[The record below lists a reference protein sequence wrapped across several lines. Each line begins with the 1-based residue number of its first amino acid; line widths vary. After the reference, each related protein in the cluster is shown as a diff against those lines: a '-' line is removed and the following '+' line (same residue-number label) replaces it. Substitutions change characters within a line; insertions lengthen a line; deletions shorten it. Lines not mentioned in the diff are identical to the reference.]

1 MREDKK
7 NTVVSFKAEEEL
19 LAALEKLPNK
29 SEFIRSAVLHA
40 LRETC
45 PLCGGVGFLNEK
57 QRRHWKAFEREHTI
71 RRCGSCDGL
80 SIECRST
87 AGSRPDRKSSP
98 KKENCP

>member
-19 LAALEKLPNK
+19 LAALEKLSNK

-45 PLCGGVGFLNEK
+45 PLCGGAGFLNGK
-57 QRRHWKAFEREHTI
+57 QRKHWKAFEREHTI

-80 SIECRST
+80 SIECHSA
-87 AGSRPDRKSSP
+87 AGSRPGGETP
-98 KKENCP
+98 TNKENCP